1 MNSSLLRSISVLP
14 LLLAAGCRSGTTPA
28 GPADGVDSAPPGLDV
43 SVRLGS
49 GEVRAG
55 VVADGAAL
63 FGGTSAE
70 GRPGDLKIYND
81 RAQFIIQGVR
91 DGAYYESIGGG
102 VIDID
107 VVRPEGEPGRDVID
121 ELSVMVGLGRLVS
134 PDSVVVVADGSDGA
148 AAVVRVSGRGV
159 PMQLLTGALES
170 PTFVPDLPMAIVTD
184 YRLEPDSWL
193 LEATTTVTFEAAAT
207 AVQAGD
213 LAMVGME
220 VIDPVLPGRGLQGG
234 AGAPTGDW
242 LGLVGRN
249 NEVAVAIL
257 SDAAPFSQSAIGQ
270 LLGEIGPV
278 MTGLT
283 EPGTY
288 AAGES
293 TTWTRAIGVGPDL
306 ATVTA
311 AWHDWRGDATSTV
324 GGQVTADGA
333 PVAGA
338 RVHVLA
344 DDGGLETLAFTDEDG
359 SWSAAVTA
367 GSPTALASGRG
378 HGHHID
384 LPGGAG
390 WVAPYAHEVPASTAL
405 DSLEVGALEIPFAEG
420 FGVSAPIA
428 ATSGTALTL
437 EAPGVLAVTVADG
450 GPAVVRVDFAGG
462 DPAGV
467 DPAYAPGR
475 PSGAAAYGYVRDG
488 DLDLSLEP
496 GEYQVT
502 VHRGVAWELTTEAVT
517 IESGGRVS
525 LSADLVEVVA
535 PAGVLRADPHSH
547 SAPSGDG
554 EIGMSHRLLTHAAN
568 GVQVHIG
575 TDHDHVADYRPMLAP
590 LGLTGWMT
598 SVVADEYSPT
608 LRGHVNVYPLEIDP
622 DAVNNGAVRWW
633 EGISSDTTTSELYD
647 TLHASVGDAVV
658 QINHPAG
665 SSGMLGQARYD
676 AETGVVERPD
686 RFSEDFDAME
696 VLNDGSYDE
705 YLPLYLSLVGRGH
718 PVAPTGVSDSHG
730 YRNGVGVNVT
740 WVPVGIDEP
749 ADLDP
754 RALAQTIRAGRTV
767 ISRGPYLDA
776 TVGGAWA
783 PGETIDGG
791 EVLTVA
797 VWAPS
802 WIQVDRLL
810 LLRDGEEVERRAHT
824 GAPEDFLLDPDRDA
838 YYVVIAE
845 GDTPMLP
852 AYSERPWAM
861 TAAIRVDVDGGGWT
875 PPHPAWTLGD

>member
-1 MNSSLLRSISVLP
+1 MNATHLRSISALS
-14 LLLAAGCRSGTTPA
+14 LLLAAGCRGEPVQ
-28 GPADGVDSAPPGLDV
+28 PDPVDPVDSATPGLDV
-43 SVRLGS
+43 SVRMGP

-55 VVADGAAL
+55 VVVDGAAL

-102 VIDID
+102 IIDVD
-107 VVRPEGEPGRDVID
+107 VVRPEGQPGRDVID

-134 PDSVVVVADGSDGA
+134 PDSVEVVADGSDGA
-148 AAVVRVSGRGV
+148 AAIVRVTGRGV

-170 PTFVPDLPMAIVTD
+170 PTFVPDLPMTVVTD

-193 LEATTTVTFEAAAT
+193 LEATSTVTFEEAAT

-234 AGAPTGDW
+234 DAAATGDW
-242 LGLVGRN
+242 LGLVGRQ

-293 TTWTRAIGVGPDL
+293 FTWARAIGVGPDL
-306 ATVTA
+306 ATVTG
-311 AWHDWRGDATSTV
+311 AWHDWRGDDTTTV

-338 RVHVLA
+338 RVHLLA
-344 DDGGLETLAFTDEDG
+344 DDGGLETVAFTDADG
-359 SWSAAVTA
+359 AWSANVTA
-367 GSPTALASGRG
+367 GGPQAIASGRG
-378 HGHHID
+378 HGHHLD
-384 LPGGAG
+384 LPSGAG
-390 WVAPYAHEVPASTAL
+390 WVAPYAHEVPAGTTL
-405 DSLEVGALEIPFAEG
+405 DSLEVGALAAPFAEG
-420 FGVSAPIA
+420 FGLSDAVD
-428 ATSGTALTL
+428 ATADTALSL
-437 EAPGVLAVTVADG
+437 GAPGVLEVTVADG
-450 GPAVVRVDFAGG
+450 GPAVVRVDFAAG
-462 DPAGV
+462 DPAGA
-467 DPAYAPGR
+467 DPAFVPGR

-488 DLDLSLEP
+488 DLDLQLEP
-496 GEYQVT
+496 GEYRVT
-502 VHRGVAWELTTEAVT
+502 VHRGVAWELTEEEVT
-517 IESGGRVS
+517 ISAGGRVAVT
-525 LSADLVEVVA
+525 ADLVEVVS

-547 SAPSGDG
+547 AAPSGDG

-622 DAVNNGAVRWW
+622 DAVNHGAVRWW
-633 EGISSDTTTSELYD
+633 EGISSDTTTNELYD

-665 SSGMLGQARYD
+665 SSGMLGQARYE
-676 AETGVVERPD
+676 AETGVVGRPD
-686 RFSEDFDAME
+686 RFSDDFDAME

-730 YRNGVGVNVT
+730 YRNGVGVNLT
-740 WVPVGIDEP
+740 WVPVGVDEP

-754 RALAQTIRAGRTV
+754 RDLADTIRSGRTV
-767 ISRGPYLDA
+767 ISRGPYLHA
-776 TVGGAWA
+776 TVDGAWA
-783 PGETIDGG
+783 PGETVAGG
-791 EVLTVA
+791 ATLTVE
-797 VWAPS
+797 VQAPS

-810 LLRDGEEVERRAHT
+810 LLRDGVEVERRDVT
-824 GAPEDFLLDPDRDA
+824 GAPEDFLLDADRDA
-838 YYVVIAE
+838 FYVVIAE

-861 TAAIRVDVDGGGWT
+861 TSAIRVDVDGGGWQ
-875 PPHPAWTLGD
+875 PPLPAWTLGD